1 MAIIHC
7 IIVTLCQRLSRWIGA
22 GVGLACLAAE
32 LSRVRVSRTSK
43 KFLLEGCSHLCHIF
57 LSVSIKNILYLGEGE
72 TYDIPP
78 LLVVSPCFGSVV
90 LVVVE

>member
-1 MAIIHC
+1 MPWPLF
-7 IIVTLCQRLSRWIGA
+7 IVLLLPYARDYPD
-22 GVGLACLAAE
+22 GLACLAAE
-32 LSRVRVSRTSK
+32 LSRESACFADIK

-57 LSVSIKNILYLGEGE
+57 LSVSLKNILYLGEGE

-90 LVVVE
+90 LVVVK

>member
-1 MAIIHC
+1 MCHGHSSLYLLHRA
-7 IIVTLCQRLSRWIGA
+7 SDYPD
-22 GVGLACLAAE
+22 GLVCLAAE
-32 LSRVRVSRTSK
+32 LFRACVSQGFADME
-43 KFLLEGCSHLCHIF
+43 KFLFEGYSHLCHIF
-57 LSVSIKNILYLGEGE
+57 LSVSLKNILYLGEGE